1 MPTVFFFNSFYNIK
15 FINCLKNFLRAGT
28 FGALLEYGAEK
39 QVSKQSAVAA
49 SVVVGVP
56 TGVTLKLKQVLN
68 SVKKKI
74 YDHDLEID

>member
-1 MPTVFFFNSFYNIK
+1 MFNV
-15 FINCLKNFLRAGT
+15 LNFNFRAGT

-56 TGVTLKLKQVLN
+56 TGVTLKLK
-68 SVKKKI
+68 
-74 YDHDLEID
+74 